1 MERSAMRGMAFP
13 DLATLHPGYKVPT
26 PSLVGRTA
34 ARRPLVVPAGLQA
47 DARHRAA
54 AARAADA
61 AGTVGGRGQDNVD
74 PPVDKAE
81 PRAGDKAETAVRGR
95 TANRP
100 RDRPRRL
107 PRRPRAARLRGG
119 NKAGFAETAPGPRRS
134 AGNNARRADSSFRRD
149 RIAGRLGVAGK
160 LDVFFGDVGSGSA
173 DFHVGTVRLVDPGQG
188 VLTLAVAPAHAFVL
202 TVSHGSL
209 VHHSLLRRSPAS
221 SRVSPAHTP
230 ASRGH
235 LAAPGRRKPASSGL
249 RAELDLCH
257 DNRSNLFAATSP
269 RCCQPL
275 IPRATLNGARQT
287 GDAASRIPSRRT
299 LALRGL
305 SASPRR
311 SLEEPC
317 SGPLWRRVT
326 VVSGRFRGRTV
337 VGLAR

>member
-1 MERSAMRGMAFP
+1 MR
-13 DLATLHPGYKVPT
+13 
-26 PSLVGRTA
+26 LVRLGVA
-34 ARRPLVVPAGLQA
+34 ARIMLTLPLIRLSLARGIRLRLRFSAERRIAPVIVLGVFPAVL
-47 DARHRAA
+47 ARLAFGAEIRLALPKLLL
-54 AARAADA
+54 
-61 AGTVGGRGQDNVD
+61 GRGDQPEIMLGVLI
-74 PPVDKAE
+74 VVF
-81 PRAGDKAETAVRGR
+81 G
-95 TANRP
+95 
-100 RDRPRRL
+100 
-107 PRRPRAARLRGG
+107 
-119 NKAGFAETAPGPRRS
+119 
-134 AGNNARRADSSFRRD
+134 RD

-188 VLTLAVAPAHAFVL
+188 VLALAVAPAHAFVL

-230 ASRGH
+230 ASLGH
-235 LAAPGRRKPASSGL
+235 LAAPARRKPASSGL
-249 RAELDLCH
+249 RAELNH